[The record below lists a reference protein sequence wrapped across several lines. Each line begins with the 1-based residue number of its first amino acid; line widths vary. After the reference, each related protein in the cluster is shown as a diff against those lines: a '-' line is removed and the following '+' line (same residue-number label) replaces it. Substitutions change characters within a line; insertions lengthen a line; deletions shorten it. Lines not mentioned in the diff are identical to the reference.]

1 MTARRIDRQGLML
14 LAQKY
19 IWWKSLSD
27 AADQPERVIAQV
39 MNIGDFEDIQ
49 RLEALAGNDM
59 LVEVLNRAEIG
70 QFTPRSWTYWH
81 YRLGIADIDQVPPLP
96 SRRTINCLTAGMGA

>member
-19 IWWKSLSD
+19 IWWKSPSD

-96 SRRTINCLTAGMGA
+96 SRRTTNCLSAGMGT

>member
-1 MTARRIDRQGLML
+1 MTARRIDREGLML

-19 IWWKSLSD
+19 IWWKSPSD

-96 SRRTINCLTAGMGA
+96 SRRFV

>member
-19 IWWKSLSD
+19 IWWKSPSD
-27 AADQPERVIAQV
+27 ALDQPERVIAQV
-39 MNIGDFEDIQ
+39 MNIGDFDDIQ
-49 RLEALAGNDM
+49 RLETLAGNDM
-59 LVEVLNRAEIG
+59 LIEVLTHAEIG

-96 SRRTINCLTAGMGA
+96 SRRTSDCLSAGLGT